1 MEDALSSIWNEDGTP
16 KRPEPDQGAE
26 HAFADFAINTGANDE
41 LYTSY
46 ASTRAKILKLTQ
58 AGIGDMVH
66 FWNGERCRAAL
77 VIEADE
83 VDSDE
88 DITPERKWLLRV
100 FVPGF
105 EGQDVATPHDE
116 DKARTTWHWPEPS

>member
-26 HAFADFAINTGANDE
+26 HAFADFAFDTGTNDE

-46 ASTRAKILKLTQ
+46 ANARAKILKLTQ
-58 AGIGDMVH
+58 A
-66 FWNGERCRAAL
+66 
-77 VIEADE
+77 
-83 VDSDE
+83 
-88 DITPERKWLLRV
+88 
-100 FVPGF
+100 
-105 EGQDVATPHDE
+105 VATPHDE